1 MLTIKFTAQFKKDA
15 KRIAKRKED
24 RNAINGV
31 VEILMNEKPL
41 PEKYKDH
48 QLTESRDYKACR
60 ECHVKPD
67 LLLIYSVEQ
76 EVKIL
81 RLIRTGSHSDLF

>member
-1 MLTIKFTAQFKKDA
+1 MQ
-15 KRIAKRKED
+15 KRKED